1 MTKNYLQRHYN
12 IQLIYNADNKKVQQ
26 FSLDKKASREQGS
39 LLSGCY
45 VIETT
50 HNQLST
56 SEIWHQY
63 MTLTNIEA
71 AFRDLKTDFGIRLV
85 YHQNAERTKAHLFIG
100 VLAYHLL
107 N

>member
-1 MTKNYLQRHYN
+1 
-12 IQLIYNADNKKVQQ
+12 
-26 FSLDKKASREQGS
+26 
-39 LLSGCY
+39 
-45 VIETT
+45 
-50 HNQLST
+50 
-56 SEIWHQY
+56 